1 MRIEQLINDSH
12 QKVIKQHTS
21 TNSQQERKG
30 MEKTDNEPVQE
41 AFVSTVK
48 DKVETVVSKLNEFL
62 EPLWTHLQ
70 FVLHEDLD
78 KYYVKSL
85 IWKPMKSSERFRRK
99 KCSTCMRLW
108 LNTWVFYST
117 KKFEGSEGVCEL
129 VVWPQVSML
138 ISLWIK

>member
-41 AFVSTVK
+41 AFVSTEK
-48 DKVETVVSKLNEFL
+48 DKVDTVVSKLNEFL
-62 EPLWTHLQ
+62 APLWTHLQ

-78 KYYVKSL
+78 KYYVIVSDLETDEVIREIPQEKMLDMYAAMAEYMGLL
-85 IWKPMKSSERFRRK
+85 IDEK
-99 KCSTCMRLW
+99 
-108 LNTWVFYST
+108 
-117 KKFEGSEGVCEL
+117 
-129 VVWPQVSML
+129 
-138 ISLWIK
+138 I